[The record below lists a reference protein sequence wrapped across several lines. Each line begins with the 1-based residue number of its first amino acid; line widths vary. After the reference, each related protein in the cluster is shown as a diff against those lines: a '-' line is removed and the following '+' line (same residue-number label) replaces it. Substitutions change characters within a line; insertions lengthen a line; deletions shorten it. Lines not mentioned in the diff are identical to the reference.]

1 MKRLVLFISI
11 VFFLLLAVQSI
22 PAKQEKT
29 GRTEKDTLI
38 DERYGYNLRVLSNWK
53 IELEKEPSL
62 VRSTIT
68 KKNYQ
73 INKAST
79 SFEEERL
86 IPTIIICADT
96 TSLSLP
102 EIENSLIQGKGVFR
116 NRDEYLMKLD
126 AIATYELIK
135 TQDIVLDSIKGK
147 VYGYKKSYLRQVID
161 PAARYGPEGTS
172 SVTKEDY
179 FLGEVVVLKK
189 GIDLYLIQFTDE
201 SEYFAT
207 DEDEFS
213 RILQTWKFMK

>member
-1 MKRLVLFISI
+1 MKKLVSFISI
-11 VFFLLLAVQSI
+11 AFLFLVMVQSV

-38 DERYGYNLRVLSNWK
+38 DERYGYELRVLSNWK
-53 IELEKEPSL
+53 IQFEKEPSL

-73 INKAST
+73 VNKAST

-102 EIENSLIQGKGVFR
+102 EIENSLIRGKGTFK
-116 NRDEYLMKLD
+116 NKDEYLMKLE
-126 AIATYELIK
+126 AIASYELIK
-135 TQDIVLDSIKGK
+135 TQDIALDSIKGK
-147 VYGYKKSYLRQVID
+147 VYGYKKSYLRQVND
-161 PAARYGPEGTS
+161 PSARYGPEGTT

-189 GIDLYLIQFTDE
+189 GINLYLIQFTDE

-207 DEDEFS
+207 DVDEFS
-213 RILQTWKFMK
+213 RILQTWKFLK

>member
-1 MKRLVLFISI
+1 MKRLVSFISI
-11 VFFLLLAVQSI
+11 AFLFLVVVQSM

-29 GRTEKDTLI
+29 GRIEKDTLI
-38 DERYGYNLRVLSNWK
+38 DEKYGYDLRVLSNWR
-53 IELEKEPSL
+53 IRLEKEPSL

-79 SFEEERL
+79 LLEEERL

-102 EIENSLIQGKGVFR
+102 EIEKYLIQGKGTFR
-116 NRDEYLMKLD
+116 NKDEYLMKLD
-126 AIATYELIK
+126 AITSYELIK
-135 TQDIVLDSIKGK
+135 TQDIALDSIKGK

-161 PAARYGPEGTS
+161 PSARYGPEGTTA
-172 SVTKEDY
+172 VTKEDY

-189 GIDLYLIQFTDE
+189 GINLYLIQFTAE
-201 SEYFAT
+201 SEYFST
-207 DEDEFS
+207 DEEEFS
-213 RILQTWKFMK
+213 KILQTWKFLK

>member
-1 MKRLVLFISI
+1 MKRLVSFISI
-11 VFFLLLAVQSI
+11 VFFLLLMVKST

-29 GRTEKDTLI
+29 GRIEKDTLF
-38 DERYGYNLRVLSNWK
+38 DQKYGYELRVLSNWK
-53 IELEKEPSL
+53 IQFEKEPSL

-73 INKAST
+73 VNKAST

-102 EIENSLIQGKGVFR
+102 EIENSLIRGKGTFK
-116 NRDEYLMKLD
+116 NKDEYLMKLD
-126 AIATYELIK
+126 AIASYELIK
-135 TQDIVLDSIKGK
+135 TQDIALDSIKGK
-147 VYGYKKSYLRQVID
+147 VYGYKKSYLRQVND
-161 PAARYGPEGTS
+161 PSARYGPEGTT

-189 GIDLYLIQFTDE
+189 GINLYLIQLTDE
-201 SEYFAT
+201 SEYFST

-213 RILQTWKFMK
+213 RILQTWKFLK

>member
-1 MKRLVLFISI
+1 MRKAVLIISI
-11 VFFLLLAVQSI
+11 VFFFLVMVRSTS
-22 PAKQEKT
+22 AKQEKT
-29 GRTEKDTLI
+29 GRIEKDTLI
-38 DERYGYNLRVLSNWK
+38 DAKYGYELRVLSNWK
-53 IELEKEPSL
+53 IQFEKEPSL

-79 SFEEERL
+79 LLEEERL

-102 EIENSLIQGKGVFR
+102 EIENSLIQGKGTFR
-116 NRDEYLMKLD
+116 NKDEYLMKLD
-126 AIATYELIK
+126 AIASYEMIK
-135 TQDIVLDSIKGK
+135 TQDIALDSIKGK

-161 PAARYGPEGTS
+161 PSARYGPEGTG

-189 GIDLYLIQFTDE
+189 GINLYLIQFTDE
-201 SEYFAT
+201 SEYFST

-213 RILQTWKFMK
+213 KMLQTWKFLK